1 MDSPK
6 RPAAVQP
13 EIVKAAEV
21 PDVKPTVQEDPIV
34 VEASTSAPQEEH
46 PTPSSLPQPAEHPI
60 KDDQSADR
68 DPIEPETTASEK
80 AVEEQLE
87 PTQTVP
93 ASPATH
99 TQAIP
104 SQPETTTKPSSYAAA
119 AAVEPTSS
127 ANDPPSQPTEGSS
140 KLGLDLHG
148 ASPTEPKPV
157 GDESL
162 AEDQQPPSFAQV
174 AASAEE
180 SEQPSGEATPEAS
193 APVTPAPEGETE
205 SATPASEP
213 VEDGNAVKA
222 GKPKGKGKGGKGKKK
237 KGKK

>member
-6 RPAAVQP
+6 GLAAVQP
-13 EIVKAAEV
+13 EDVKAVEV
-21 PDVKPTVQEDPIV
+21 PEVKPTVQEDPIV
-34 VEASTSAPQEEH
+34 VEASTSAPQEEQ
-46 PTPSSLPQPAEHPI
+46 PTLSTLPQPTEHPI
-60 KDDQSADR
+60 KDDPSADPE
-68 DPIEPETTASEK
+68 PIELETTASEK

-87 PTQTVP
+87 PAQTVP
-93 ASPATH
+93 ASPAAH
-99 TQAIP
+99 TEAIP
-104 SQPETTTKPSSYAAA
+104 SQPETIKPLSYAAA
-119 AAVEPTSS
+119 AAVEPTPSP
-127 ANDPPSQPTEGSS
+127 NDQPSQPTEGSS

-148 ASPTEPKPV
+148 ASPTQPKPV
-157 GDESL
+157 GDEL
-162 AEDQQPPSFAQV
+162 PAEDQQPPSFAQV

-205 SATPASEP
+205 DVTPASEP
-213 VEDGNAVKA
+213 AEEGIAVKA